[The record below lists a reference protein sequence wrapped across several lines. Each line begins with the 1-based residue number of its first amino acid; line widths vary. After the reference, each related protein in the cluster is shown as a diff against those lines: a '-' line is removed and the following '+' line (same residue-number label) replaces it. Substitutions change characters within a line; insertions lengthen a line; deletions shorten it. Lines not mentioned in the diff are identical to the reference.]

1 VTEGVTENNE
11 ARRSISTRLM
21 IAIGV
26 SVALLDQAT
35 KLLILQRLEFRD
47 EVAIIPGFFNLTL
60 TYNKGIAFG
69 LLSDLPDFLRQVLI
83 SVATLMAL
91 LAVLYFLVRHYVS
104 DRIAQGALAMIIGG
118 AVGNIIDRVRLG
130 MVVDFF
136 DVYYSQYHWPAFNIA
151 DSAVCIGVLILLF
164 RPTNSDGEEE
174 TK

>member
-69 LLSDLPDFLRQVLI
+69 LLSDLRFSSVLQRLWRFWPYCI
-83 SVATLMAL
+83 S
-91 LAVLYFLVRHYVS
+91 
-104 DRIAQGALAMIIGG
+104 
-118 AVGNIIDRVRLG
+118 
-130 MVVDFF
+130 
-136 DVYYSQYHWPAFNIA
+136 
-151 DSAVCIGVLILLF
+151 
-164 RPTNSDGEEE
+164 
-174 TK
+174 